1 MKRALSFIVAMLL
14 IVLVIGGVYAVTQD
28 NTDSSSGSKVD
39 SSISEDETSDRTS
52 SDMSNSGTDDS
63 DSGYNDSSNWGSNDS
78 SNADSGNMDGG
89 NTGSDDMDSGNTDSG
104 NTDSGGTEENNTL
117 KNPANVTSY
126 IASGLEMKPGAA
138 IYLGEEE
145 YEPAIRFTCKVSAT
159 LKSVLDNDDSKSLA
173 FLIAPVDTF
182 DEVNPKNYT
191 YMDWVTEFDK
201 AGKTKIYSVLESG
214 NIQESGGEYF
224 VAFRLQNV
232 LYKNMNRG
240 FVCMTVL
247 AMKSGNTT
255 TYKYNAYPA
264 GVDYRSNARSV
275 AYVAAAALNANA
287 LGMESFSSQEV
298 ERLKGYVNQSVDLA
312 NGKAQ
317 ATDDGSMYAFTTN
330 ITAPQK
336 LSIGESFTVVTTI
349 SPNVN
354 VPVWYRSSDESV
366 IEVDESGKVTAK
378 GKGTAVVGVYVA
390 GESYGITV
398 TVS

>member
-39 SSISEDETSDRTS
+39 SSISEEETSDSAS
-52 SDMSNSGTDDS
+52 SGIGNSSTEDIDS
-63 DSGYNDSSNWGSNDS
+63 GSNDS
-78 SNADSGNMDGG
+78 SNWDGEDSSN
-89 NTGSDDMDSGNTDSG
+89 SDSSNVNSGNTDGG
-104 NTDSGGTEENNTL
+104 NTDSGGAEEDNTL

-201 AGKTKIYSVLESG
+201 AGKTKIYSVLESN
-214 NIQESGGEYF
+214 NIQQSGDEYF

-232 LYKNMNRG
+232 LYTNMNRN

-247 AMKSGNTT
+247 ATKSGNTT

-317 ATDDGSMYAFTTN
+317 ATEDGSMYAFTTN
-330 ITAPQK
+330 ITAPQT
-336 LSIGESFTVVTTI
+336 LSVGETLTVVTTLF
-349 SPNVN
+349 PEVN
-354 VPVWYRSSDESV
+354 IPVWYRSSDEAV
-366 IEVDESGKVTAK
+366 IEVDVNGKVTAK
-378 GKGTAVVGVYVA
+378 AKGTAVVGVYVA

-398 TVS
+398 TVA

>member
-28 NTDSSSGSKVD
+28 NADSSSSSKVD
-39 SSISEDETSDRTS
+39 SSISEEETSDSAS
-52 SDMSNSGTDDS
+52 SGIGNSSTEDIDS
-63 DSGYNDSSNWGSNDS
+63 GSNDS
-78 SNADSGNMDGG
+78 SNWDGEDSSN
-89 NTGSDDMDSGNTDSG
+89 SDSSNVNSGNTDGG
-104 NTDSGGTEENNTL
+104 NTDSGGAEEDNTL
-117 KNPANVTSY
+117 KNPANVASY
-126 IASGLEMKPGAA
+126 IASGLEMRPGAA
-138 IYLGEEE
+138 VYLGEEE

-159 LKSVLDNDDSKSLA
+159 LKNTLDNDDSKSLA

-182 DEVNPKNYT
+182 DEVNPNNYT
-191 YMDWVTEFDK
+191 YMDWVTEFNK
-201 AGKTKIYSVLESG
+201 AGKTKIYSVLESN
-214 NIQESGGEYF
+214 NIQQSGDEYF

-232 LYKNMNRG
+232 LYTNMNRN

-247 AMKSGNTT
+247 ATKSGNTT

-317 ATDDGSMYAFTTN
+317 ATEDGSMYAFTTN
-330 ITAPQK
+330 ITAPQT
-336 LSIGESFTVVTTI
+336 LSVGETLTVVTTLF
-349 SPNVN
+349 PEVN
-354 VPVWYRSSDESV
+354 VPVWYRSSDEAV
-366 IEVDESGKVTAK
+366 IEVDANGKVTAK
-378 GKGTAVVGVYVA
+378 AKGTAVVGVYVA

-398 TVS
+398 TVA

>member
-89 NTGSDDMDSGNTDSG
+89 NTGSDDTDSGNTDSG
-104 NTDSGGTEENNTL
+104 NTDSGGAEEDNTL

-287 LGMESFSSQEV
+287 LGMESFSNQEV

-330 ITAPQK
+330 ITAPQT
-336 LSIGESFTVVTTI
+336 LAVGETLTVVTTLF
-349 SPNVN
+349 PEVN
-354 VPVWYRSSDESV
+354 VPVWYRSSDEAV
-366 IEVDESGKVTAK
+366 IEVDANGKVTAK
-378 GKGTAVVGVYVA
+378 AKGTAVVGVYVA

-398 TVS
+398 TVA

>member
-89 NTGSDDMDSGNTDSG
+89 NTGSDDTDSGNTDSG

-173 FLIAPVDTF
+173 FLIAAVVTF
-182 DEVNPKNYT
+182 VEVNAKYYT
-191 YMDWVTEFDK
+191 FMDWVTEFDK
-201 AGKTKIYSVLESG
+201 AGKTKIYSVLESN
-214 NIQESGGEYF
+214 NIQQSGDEYF

-232 LYKNMNRG
+232 LYTNMNRN

-247 AMKSGNTT
+247 ATKSGNTT

-317 ATDDGSMYAFTTN
+317 ATEDGSMYAFTTN
-330 ITAPQK
+330 ITAPQT
-336 LSIGESFTVVTTI
+336 LAVGETLTVVTTLF
-349 SPNVN
+349 PEVN
-354 VPVWYRSSDESV
+354 VPVWYRSSDEAV
-366 IEVDESGKVTAK
+366 IEVDANGKVTAK
-378 GKGTAVVGVYVA
+378 AKGTAVVGVYVA

-398 TVS
+398 TVA

>member
-14 IVLVIGGVYAVTQD
+14 IVLAIGGVYAVTQD

-89 NTGSDDMDSGNTDSG
+89 NTGSDDTDSGNTDSG

-117 KNPANVTSY
+117 KNPANVSSY

-201 AGKTKIYSVLESG
+201 AGKTKIYSVLESN
-214 NIQESGGEYF
+214 NIQQSGDEYF

-330 ITAPQK
+330 ITAPQT
-336 LSIGESFTVVTTI
+336 LAVGETLTVVTTLF
-349 SPNVN
+349 PEVN
-354 VPVWYRSSDESV
+354 VPVWYRSSDEAV
-366 IEVDESGKVTAK
+366 IEVDANGKVTAK
-378 GKGTAVVGVYVA
+378 AKGTAVVGVYVA

-398 TVS
+398 TVA